1 MNFIFYLPPQQKIA
15 LSRAGLNVFRLIQ
28 KNGKRP
34 PNISEILYTIHH
46 VKQSLIDKDYY
57 IIYDICE
64 SKFFKKTTLFSGIYC
79 YKTNHIPE
87 RIISIIENE
96 DKKQVVINRLD
107 LMIQILAATQ
117 RANNGSI

>member
-1 MNFIFYLPPQQKIA
+1 MNFIFSLPIEQKTA
-15 LSRAGLNVFRLIQ
+15 LSRAGLNVFRLIK

-34 PNISEILYTIHH
+34 PNINEILYTLYN
-46 VKQSLIDKDYY
+46 VKHSIINKEYD

-64 SKFFKKTTLFSGIYC
+64 SKFFKKTTLFSGVYC

-87 RIISIIENE
+87 RIIEIIKNN
-96 DKKQVVINRLD
+96 DKKQVVINRID

-117 RANNGSI
+117 TRNNGTI